1 MWEDLHRV
9 KSSRAYITR
18 SVKSGLA
25 LKCFIL
31 IGWQDF
37 VGVTAVTYLFMP
49 THQTWPYF
57 VDLWSHC
64 RGLVLYAACVPVLT
78 STSSGCSYYTG
89 PVSIDRA
96 RSSWR
101 RLQVQT
107 TNASKC
113 IQCLRPSIPKD
124 ESLRK
129 LSSFRKL
136 NARTALHKLMIRQSF
151 TGCVLSW
158 INHTEALTCDWCEC
172 CVL

>member
-49 THQTWPYF
+49 THQTWSYLF
-57 VDLWSHC
+57 VTFSKSS
-64 RGLVLYAACVPVLT
+64 CVPVLT

-129 LSSFRKL
+129 LVGHISL
-136 NARTALHKLMIRQSF
+136 
-151 TGCVLSW
+151 
-158 INHTEALTCDWCEC
+158 
-172 CVL
+172 

>member
-1 MWEDLHRV
+1 MHRFFWKFRTFTADFSV
-9 KSSRAYITR
+9 GTLVVVVRFLSSYVGRLT
-18 SVKSGLA
+18 SGQVFQSLYYTFRQA

-49 THQTWPYF
+49 THQNWSYLF
-57 VDLWSHC
+57 VT
-64 RGLVLYAACVPVLT
+64 CVPVLT

-136 NARTALHKLMIRQSF
+136 MIRQSF

-158 INHTEALTCDWCEC
+158 INHTEALTCD
-172 CVL
+172 